1 VITKRFWEMQMMDD
15 EKSKFDEDI
24 RTFAEQIKA
33 LNNQAYMYYKPITEE
48 LCRGRASESEVEH
61 ELDRMLQFCGSDEM
75 LNLFKRIC
83 RCYYERYPEM
93 IAFEINGYREMWD
106 E

>member
-1 VITKRFWEMQMMDD
+1 MSYFLGNKTEEFYKLCWQWI
-15 EKSKFDEDI
+15 
-24 RTFAEQIKA
+24 
-33 LNNQAYMYYKPITEE
+33 YMYYKPIAEE
-48 LCRGRASESEVEH
+48 LCKGLASESEVEH
-61 ELDRMLQFCGSDEM
+61 VLDRMLQFCGSDEM

>member
-1 VITKRFWEMQMMDD
+1 MQMVDD
-15 EKSKFDEDI
+15 ENSKFEEDI

-33 LNNQAYMYYKPITEE
+33 LNNQAYMYYKPIAEE
-48 LCRGRASESEVEH
+48 LCKGRASESEVENV
-61 ELDRMLQFCGSDEM
+61 LDWMVEFCCSDEM